1 MAQPTTNPAI
11 FRNYSAHIMRKNS
24 SSCATSFCT
33 KISMNIKTI
42 GRFLTLFFIAFL
54 PWSVVI
60 SVLGTEKMHLGI
72 FRFIKEIIIA
82 IIAGCY
88 IFESMKKKIKIALD
102 SFDIVTIIF
111 ALVLIVVSIL
121 QHTSL
126 KGIFY

>member
-1 MAQPTTNPAI
+1 
-11 FRNYSAHIMRKNS
+11 
-24 SSCATSFCT
+24 
-33 KISMNIKTI
+33 MNIKTI